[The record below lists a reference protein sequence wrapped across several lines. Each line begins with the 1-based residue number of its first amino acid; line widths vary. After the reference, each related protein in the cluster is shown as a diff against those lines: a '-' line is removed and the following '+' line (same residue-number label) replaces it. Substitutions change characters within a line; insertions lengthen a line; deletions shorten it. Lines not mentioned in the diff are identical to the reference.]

1 MKIKALDVL
10 LNGRHIGVLREE
22 PTGKHTFT
30 YDSDAPNAM
39 PLSLSMPR
47 KAEPWSGNPIEAYI
61 DGILPDDPAIRQ
73 RIGRLYG
80 VNPRNPFALLTAVG
94 LDCGGGV
101 QFVVPDTPRI
111 RSALGGRE
119 LLRQSVRRGS
129 GQTGADHILVVT
141 QTELQRVTDAIRTA
155 VEHR

>member
-1 MKIKALDVL
+1 M
-10 LNGRHIGVLREE
+10 LREE

-30 YDSDAPNAM
+30 NDSDAPNAM

-47 KAEPWSGNPIEAYI
+47 KAEPWRGDPIEAYI

-101 QFVVPDTPRI
+101 QFVVPDTPNTENDTNNADKTLPPAGRI
-111 RSALGGRE
+111 TPISEGCRCPLHEPIIGCSE
-119 LLRQSVRRGS
+119 ECRQSSASAGIES
-129 GQTGADHILVVT
+129 LTTL
-141 QTELQRVTDAIRTA
+141 LSPPL
-155 VEHR
+155 